1 MVAKIKQ
8 VVGILLVVFL
18 VIILLVALLSI
29 WNFIDYNTAKDIIV
43 KLVYTFVAILV
54 ISLIVTFIAR
64 SKE

>member
-1 MVAKIKQ
+1 MLTKAKQIAT
-8 VVGILLVVFL
+8 LLLIVFL
-18 VIILLVALLSI
+18 GIILLVALLSI

-54 ISLIVTFIAR
+54 ISLIVAFITR